1 MATGLTSGEMES
13 EIDVRGTEEPPLLE
27 GTLAAM
33 HEALA
38 LAPYR
43 WVAPLVTGRRVLD
56 AGCGIGRG
64 AAILAEHGAAEVVAV
79 DETATR
85 IEVVKSGAPARV
97 RPQRADLGRL
107 PFAAAT
113 FDVAVSFSARESAG
127 THVLAELLR
136 VVRRDGL
143 LVLSAGADAERAR
156 EFLAGRRRY
165 TAFVD
170 QRELAGFDVD
180 PEGAAGGSP
189 EATVGPV
196 PVLGDDRSLTA
207 VLVMASDAAIP
218 TLDPVAVTFDL
229 GSVDQWLS
237 YTSAQ
242 ERRIV
247 ELETKIRELEEQLED
262 RNRLRRDL
270 RVTEQALGRR
280 IASYEEAVQSASLR
294 AAVRYRNTVSW
305 RVTYPLRKSNA
316 AVKRLLRRL
325 GR

>member
-1 MATGLTSGEMES
+1 MES
-13 EIDVRGTEEPPLLE
+13 RIDARGSEEPPLLE

-33 HEALA
+33 HEALT

-43 WVAPLVTGRRVLD
+43 WVAPLVAGRRVLD

-64 AAILAEHGAAEVVAV
+64 TAILARHGVDEVVAV
-79 DETATR
+79 DETAAT
-85 IEVVKSGAPARV
+85 IEVVKSEAPARV

-113 FDVAVSFSARESAG
+113 FDVAVSFSAREGAG
-127 THVLAELLR
+127 TDVLAELLR
-136 VVRRDGL
+136 VVKRDGL
-143 LVLSAGADAERAR
+143 LVLSAGADAEWAR
-156 EFLAGRRRY
+156 EFLVGRRRY

-170 QRELAGFDVD
+170 QCELAGFGVD
-180 PEGAAGGSP
+180 PNGAAGGSP
-189 EATVGPV
+189 EATVRPV
-196 PVLGDDRSLTA
+196 SVLGDDRSPTA
-207 VLVMASDAAIP
+207 VLVMASDAALP

-242 ERRIV
+242 ERRILQ
-247 ELETKIRELEEQLED
+247 LETKIRELEGQLDD
-262 RNRLRRDL
+262 RNRVRRDL
-270 RVTEQALGRR
+270 RLTEQALGRR

-294 AAVRYRNTVSW
+294 TAVRYRDTVSW

-316 AVKRLLRRL
+316 GVKRLLRRL